1 MLCHSPHS
9 DPVMEMLLIRG
20 NSDLPPD
27 VSFHTEA
34 ALLAVTLCLCPLTH
48 QSSVWLL
55 SLEGET
61 RHVAQPLPPSW
72 ELVCLQRTCA
82 LRPTTPA
89 GDPPTQAPPLLA
101 GLWWGRPSPVQC
113 SVTVWQVLMVRF
125 RVMPAGKAASPDP
138 SLQRG
143 DLGSI

>member
-1 MLCHSPHS
+1 
-9 DPVMEMLLIRG
+9 METLIIMG
-20 NSDLPPD
+20 NLDLPPD
-27 VSFHTEA
+27 VSFHAEA

-61 RHVAQPLPPSW
+61 RHAAQPLPPSW
-72 ELVCLQRTCA
+72 ELVCLQSACA
-82 LRPTTPA
+82 LRSTTPA
-89 GDPPTQAPPLLA
+89 GDPPTQAPPLVA
-101 GLWWGRPSPVQC
+101 GLWWERLSPVRC

-125 RVMPAGKAASPDP
+125 RVISAGRVALPDL

-143 DLGSI
+143 DLGST